1 MKTAAVFG
9 STGLI
14 GTHLI
19 QLLCNSN
26 EYGKVYSFAR
36 RKSENQPEKVEHI
49 DFLVDSLKIPNNV
62 DTVFVC
68 LGTTIKKAG
77 TQEAFLKVDYDM
89 VVEIAKQSKLS
100 NVKRFIVVS
109 SIGANPS
116 TSNFYLKTKGRMEEA
131 VKQQQLEYCGIVRP
145 SLLLGNRKEF
155 RFGERVSIVLFKIF
169 SFIFVGSLRK
179 YKGIYAED
187 VAKGMI
193 MLAQSGM
200 GNVTIESNIVK
211 QLADEYTKQQ

>member
-9 STGLI
+9 ATGLI
-14 GTHLI
+14 GTHLV

-36 RKSENQPEKVEHI
+36 RKPENQPEKVEYI
-49 DFLVDSLKIPNNV
+49 DFLTDLLKIPNDV

-77 TQEAFLKVDYDM
+77 TQEAFLKIDYDM

-109 SIGANPS
+109 SIGANPN
-116 TSNFYLKTKGRMEEA
+116 TNNFYLQTKGRMEEA
-131 VKQQQLEYCGIVRP
+131 VKQLQIDYCGIVRP
-145 SLLLGNRKEF
+145 SLLFGNRIEF
-155 RFGERVSIVLFKIF
+155 RFGERVAIALFKIF
-169 SFIFVGSLRK
+169 SFIFVGPLKK

-193 MLAQSGM
+193 MLARSEM
-200 GNVTIESNIVK
+200 GNVTIESNIIK

>member
-14 GTHLI
+14 GNHLV
-19 QLLCNSN
+19 QLLSTNK
-26 EYGKVYSFAR
+26 EYEKIYSFVR
-36 RKSENQPEKVEHI
+36 RKPDNKPTKVEHI
-49 DFLVDSLKIPNNV
+49 DFSVDSLIIPNDV

-109 SIGANPS
+109 SIGANPN

-131 VKQQQLEYCGIVRP
+131 VKQQQLNYCGIVRP
-145 SLLLGNRKEF
+145 SLLLGKRNEF
-155 RFGERVSIVLFKIF
+155 RFGEKVSIVLFKIF
-169 SFIFVGSLRK
+169 SFIFVGSLKK

-200 GNVTIESNIVK
+200 VNVTIESNIIK

>member
-1 MKTAAVFG
+1 MNTAAVFG

-14 GTHLI
+14 GGHLI
-19 QLLCNSN
+19 QLLSASN

-36 RKSENQPEKVEHI
+36 RKPESQPKKVEHI
-49 DFLVDSLKIPNNV
+49 DFSIDMLNIPIDV

-77 TQEAFLKVDYDM
+77 SQEAFLKVDYDM
-89 VVEIAKQSKLS
+89 VVEIAKKSKQS

-109 SIGANPS
+109 SIGANPN
-116 TSNFYLKTKGRMEEA
+116 TNNFYLKTKGRMEEA
-131 VKQQQLEYCGIVRP
+131 VKQQQMDYCGIVRP
-145 SLLLGNRKEF
+145 SLLLGKRNEF
-155 RFGERVSIVLFKIF
+155 RFGEKAAIVLFKIF
-169 SFIFVGSLRK
+169 SFIFVGPLRK

-193 MLAQSGM
+193 MLARSGM
-200 GNVTIESNIVK
+200 GNVTIESNLIK
-211 QLADEYTKQQ
+211 QLADEYTNQQ